1 MKKYTYLFIAAM
13 ILGVFACQSP
23 APTHSEPQ
31 TEEVV
36 GNPPVE
42 GFDLENS
49 DEKAIALADQ
59 VMEAMGGRANWDKT
73 RYTSWVF
80 FGSRKH
86 TWDRYTGDVKIEYLN
101 DTVHNK
107 QVIFNVNSMEGKVQL
122 DGEEFTDADS
132 VATLLKAA
140 KGQWINDSYWV
151 FMPFKMKDSG
161 VTLKYV
167 GTDSTLAEEMCE
179 VVSMT
184 FSEVGNTPQNK
195 YLVYIH
201 PETHHIVQW
210 DYYPNASDE
219 SPRFASSWE
228 AYSKYGGIMLS
239 GDRLFN
245 GENMRQLTGLT
256 VMESLPEGFFE
267 QF

>member
-1 MKKYTYLFIAAM
+1 MKKYIYLSALAI
-13 ILGVFACQSP
+13 ILFGFSCQTPPS
-23 APTHSEPQ
+23 Q
-31 TEEVV
+31 TVDAVVEVV
-36 GNPPVE
+36 GNPAIE

-49 DEKAIALADQ
+49 DEKAIELADQ

-86 TWDRYTGDVKIEYLN
+86 TWDRYTGDVKIEYLR

-107 QVIFNVNSMEGKVQL
+107 QVIFNINSMEGQVQL
-122 DGEEFTDADS
+122 DGQAFTDADS
-132 VATLLKAA
+132 VAKLLQTA

-161 VTLKYV
+161 VTLKYA
-167 GTDSTLAEEMCE
+167 GTDSTLAGEICE

-184 FSEVGNTPQNK
+184 FEEVGNTPQNK

-201 PETHHIVQW
+201 PDNHHIVQW
-210 DYYPNASDE
+210 DYYPDATDE
-219 SPRFASSWE
+219 APRFASSWE
-228 AYSKYGGIMLS
+228 GYEKYGNILLS
-239 GDRLFN
+239 GDRLFG
-245 GENMRQLTGLT
+245 GENMRQLTELT
-256 VMESLPEGFFE
+256 VMDSLPEGFFE
-267 QF
+267 GF